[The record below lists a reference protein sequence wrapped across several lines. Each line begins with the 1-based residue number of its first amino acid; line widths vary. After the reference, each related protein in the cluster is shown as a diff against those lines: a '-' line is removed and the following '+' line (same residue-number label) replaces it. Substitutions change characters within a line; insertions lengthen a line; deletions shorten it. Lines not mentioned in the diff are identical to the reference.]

1 MRIVAVVIPLKIM
14 VRTLFAT
21 CAPGNKKLLFSKN
34 SIVLV
39 NNAFFTL

>member
-1 MRIVAVVIPLKIM
+1 MRIVAVIPLRIM
-14 VRTLFAT
+14 VRTQFA
-21 CAPGNKKLLFSKN
+21 AYASGNKKLLFSKN